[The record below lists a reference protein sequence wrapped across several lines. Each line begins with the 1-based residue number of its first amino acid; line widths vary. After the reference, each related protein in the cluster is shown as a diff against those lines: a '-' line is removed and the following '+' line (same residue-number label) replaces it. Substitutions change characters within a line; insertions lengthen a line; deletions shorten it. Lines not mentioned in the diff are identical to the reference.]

1 MKNGRLLGWPDTG
14 YPRPQGPYYCGVG
27 ADDVAGR
34 SVVEA
39 HADAC
44 VKAGIMYEGSNAEVL
59 LGQWEFQVGAGDPLT
74 VADHLWLARWL
85 LYRIGE
91 GPHESDR
98 PATEHE
104 ADPGFCE
111 RRAESAGGV
120 AIDRVET
127 GIRTAEHT
135 KSFHRP
141 SNQGSSALA
150 QSTC

>member
-1 MKNGRLLGWPDTG
+1 MREFAIDQRLWDH
-14 YPRPQGPYYCGVG
+14 
-27 ADDVAGR
+27 ADDF
-34 SVVEA
+34 SL
-39 HADAC
+39 C
-44 VKAGIMYEGSNAEVL
+44 L
-59 LGQWEFQVGAGDPLT
+59 Q
-74 VADHLWLARWL
+74 
-85 LYRIGE
+85 YRIGD

-111 RRAESAGGV
+111 RRAEIASGV
-120 AIDRVET
+120 AIDGVET

-135 KSFHRP
+135 KPFHRP